1 MLGLHAEGSI
11 ASALGM
17 EFLSV
22 PIPDRELPES
32 TVQFLQQVDPAIQA
46 FLGGSSVVAH
56 CRAGIGRSTLIVSTL
71 LQSAGLG
78 AEDTLA
84 RIETARGRVVPDTE
98 AQRAW
103 ILALEELL
111 KVRGGA

>member
-1 MLGLHAEGSI
+1 MSCLTPPEVDVLGLHAEGSI

-56 CRAGIGRSTLIVSTL
+56 CRT
-71 LQSAGLG
+71 
-78 AEDTLA
+78 
-84 RIETARGRVVPDTE
+84 PDSRPT
-98 AQRAW
+98 
-103 ILALEELL
+103 
-111 KVRGGA
+111 VG